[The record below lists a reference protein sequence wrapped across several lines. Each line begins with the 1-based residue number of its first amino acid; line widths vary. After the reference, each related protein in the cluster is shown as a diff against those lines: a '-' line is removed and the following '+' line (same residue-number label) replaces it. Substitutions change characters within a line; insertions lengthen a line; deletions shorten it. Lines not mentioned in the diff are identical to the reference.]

1 MTYTIDIP
9 GITALVHEEVSR
21 VAGMAYSDDG
31 ASLYDSI
38 AIRSRDADTVSRMIR
53 DAVDAIVARTADICT
68 YIPSPQSL
76 SLFAPDM
83 DNSKEGAVEEE
94 ITRAISL
101 GAVATWLSER
111 LPARAKEY
119 SDRANNALNIAIS
132 LLKTRKLPTRT

>member
-9 GITALVHEEVSR
+9 GITALVHEEASR

-53 DAVDAIVARTADICT
+53 DAVDAIVARAADICT

-83 DNSKEGAVEEE
+83 DSSKEPVVTAEL
-94 ITRAISL
+94 TRAISL
-101 GAVATWLSER
+101 SAVAAWLKDR
-111 LPARAKEY
+111 KPDRAAEY
-119 SDRANNALNIAIS
+119 ADRANAALNEAVVI
-132 LLKTRKLPTRT
+132 LKTRKLPVRS

>member
-83 DNSKEGAVEEE
+83 DSSKEPVVTAEL
-94 ITRAISL
+94 TRAISL
-101 GAVATWLSER
+101 SAVAAWLKER
-111 LPARAKEY
+111 KPDRAAEY
-119 SDRANNALNIAIS
+119 ADRANAALNEAVVI
-132 LLKTRKLPTRT
+132 LKTRKLPVRS